1 MKKYHLL
8 ALILLGLFLGL
19 YVSGKTR
26 AFSINKPQEAKQ
38 FEGFQ
43 QIIQDGLL
51 LLRERKD
58 NVALIIFEKIL
69 ITQPQNLDALWGK
82 AEVLRRR
89 YQFKEAEELLNK
101 ILKVNP
107 NYPAALNSLAYIK
120 YREGKLGVALKI
132 INRILKIKS
141 LDRENQALAY
151 LTLGA
156 INSWRATHGWPINK
170 IQYGTQIKCYFQR
183 AKEICPELAETHL
196 GLGTFFLKAPA
207 IVGGNIDNAIKE
219 LELAIK
225 IAPNFAAVNARLAQA
240 YQKIGLEDEFKYYL
254 IKAKNLDPQNEVLKE
269 IIE

>member
-1 MKKYHLL
+1 MKKYQLIT
-8 ALILLGLFLGL
+8 LILLGLFLGL
-19 YVSGKTR
+19 YVFTKNC
-26 AFSINKPQEAKQ
+26 AFTTNKPAISKQ
-38 FEGFQ
+38 FEGSKQ
-43 QIIQDGLL
+43 IQDGLL

-58 NVALIIFEKIL
+58 NVALVIFEKIL
-69 ITQPQNLDALWGK
+69 VTQPQNLDALWGK

-101 ILKVNP
+101 ILKVDP
-107 NYPAALNSLAYIK
+107 DYPAALNSLAYIK
-120 YREGKLGVALKI
+120 YTQGNLRQASKV
-132 INRILKIKS
+132 INQILKIKF

-183 AKEICPELAETHL
+183 AKEICPDLAETHL
-196 GLGTFFLKAPA
+196 SLGTFFLKAPA
-207 IVGGNIDNAIKE
+207 LAGGNIDNAIKE

-225 IAPNFAAVNARLAQA
+225 IAPNFAAANARLAQA
-240 YQKIGLEDEFKYYL
+240 YQKIGLKDEFKYYF
-254 IKAKNLDPQNEVLKE
+254 IKAKKLDPQNEVLKE